1 MTRRRAAPA
10 AAALLAAAASAAG
23 AQTSPGQSGLD
34 ERRNAAV
41 TLVTGDVERFTG
53 PVERHCGIF
62 TLPAD
67 PQGPPAAGRRQIAT
81 ALKCIRE
88 AKRRGRPSWAVW
100 QVSGVDATVF
110 AGLAVTPLSDVH
122 LVDSGGN
129 ASDVHLRPCLRP
141 RVDRDGGIRC
151 TNAPVEDPGGIA
163 RAIDRLGDDV
173 TRAAGKEA
181 RAAVR
186 DAAREHTPGPD
197 RSPEQ
202 VVQAV
207 AEHAAARVRRDTGAD
222 WPLCP
227 IHRDHTLELR
237 EQHWLCAKDGVF
249 VARLGR
255 LKRLRPARPLP

>member
-10 AAALLAAAASAAG
+10 ALLAAVASAASA
-23 AQTSPGQSGLD
+23 QTSTPTGLD

-41 TLVTGDVERFTG
+41 TLVTGDIERFTG

-88 AKRRGRPSWAVW
+88 AKRQRRPSWAVW

-129 ASDVHLRPCLRP
+129 ASDVRLRPCLRP
-141 RVDRDGGIRC
+141 RVDREGGIRC
-151 TNAPVEDPGGIA
+151 TNAPVDDPNGIA

-173 TRAAGKEA
+173 ARSAGKDA
-181 RAAVR
+181 RAAVH
-186 DAAREHTPGPD
+186 DAAREQAPGPD

-207 AEHAAARVRRDTGAD
+207 AERVAARVRRDTGAD

-227 IHRDHTLELR
+227 IHRDHTLALR
-237 EQHWLCAKDGVF
+237 EQHWLCATDGVF